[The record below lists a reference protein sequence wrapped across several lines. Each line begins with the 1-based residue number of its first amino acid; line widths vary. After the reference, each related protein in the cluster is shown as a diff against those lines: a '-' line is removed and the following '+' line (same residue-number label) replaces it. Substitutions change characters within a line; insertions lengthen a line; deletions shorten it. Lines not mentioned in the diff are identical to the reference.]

1 MVKIR
6 KKTSRR
12 MGTAMREKITRKA
25 AEKRRKDK
33 KAGKKDVTWRSNKPK
48 DPGIPN
54 SFPYKDQLL
63 AEQQQQKQQLEDEKH
78 ARREALKNGTSA
90 TLASTAALAAA
101 ISAESS
107 AFDDEDEDADMDER
121 EAQVQDSSLKLH
133 AKSLRKVLE
142 ASDVVLEV
150 LDARDPVGTRCKAV
164 ERELKTLDGGRKKL
178 VLVLNKIDLV
188 PAPVV
193 QDWLAYLRTQAPT
206 IPFKSSTQQQRKNL
220 SSSSTSTPNSA
231 AGSSTKPLM
240 ELIKG
245 FRLSSSG
252 PSTSTSAPVKQSL
265 TIGLIGHPNVGKS
278 SVINTLK
285 RSRACSVAPTPGWT
299 KEVQEIV
306 LEKGVRVLDCPGVV
320 VETRG
325 ETEGALRGTVK
336 VEDIADPK
344 TPVELILQR
353 CKKEHLQ
360 MLYNI
365 PSFENTVTAFLL
377 EVARSKG
384 RLRKGGVP
392 DLNGT
397 AKSVVRDWVAGRIPY
412 YTSPPTAAQTSASQT
427 AAQNV
432 NQPLGTVTSADV
444 GSATLH
450 TEFAPAFDLAALFG
464 EADALAFGDNGE
476 AGSAVQ
482 GKGVK
487 MTESIDVEPEDANV
501 GWVTEDKED
510 EMEEDDVAG
519 EVDDLIDEEVIDDD
533 DEVED
538 DEVEQ
543 DADASGDIGMQ
554 DVGSST
560 TSKKRSR
567 AAASGGPEI
576 VSMAPTSSKRVKQT
590 KSVSFS
596 STPLGPTGSGNAK
609 PTSAAL
615 NKQQIEAELTDE
627 VGLNKNLR
635 KQAKKQKKKQ
645 AAKMDKVAQEIEKE
659 FGQDADI
666 VLDDAKLK
674 KARVVGGSN
683 VDEAYDFSEFFGKP
697 QQANGAQM
705 VNDFDDEEEL

>member
-1 MVKIR
+1 
-6 KKTSRR
+6 

-25 AEKRRKDK
+25 SEKRRKDK
-33 KAGKKDVTWRSNKPK
+33 KQAKKDVTWKSNKPK
-48 DPGIPN
+48 DIGIPN

-63 AEQQQQKQQLEDEKH
+63 AEQQQAQQRLEQEKL
-78 ARREALKNGTSA
+78 ARREALKNGGSAA

-101 ISAESS
+101 INAETEMS
-107 AFDDEDEDADMDER
+107 AFDDDDDNDAEG

-150 LDARDPVGTRCKAV
+150 LDARDPIGTRCKAV

-188 PAPVV
+188 PANVV
-193 QDWLAYLRTQAPT
+193 QSWLAYLRTQAPT

-220 SSSSTSTPNSA
+220 SSSSQSTPNSA

-245 FRLSSSG
+245 FRLSSSAG
-252 PSTSTSAPVKQSL
+252 QGTSTSAPVKQSL

-320 VETRG
+320 VEARG
-325 ETEGALRGTVK
+325 ETEAVLKGSIKIEEV
-336 VEDIADPK
+336 ADPK
-344 TPVELILQR
+344 APVELIMQR

-365 PSFENTVTAFLL
+365 PSFEDTVVGFLL
-377 EVARSKG
+377 QVARSKG

-392 DLNGT
+392 DIEGT
-397 AKSVVRDWVAGRIPY
+397 ARSVVRDWVAGRIPY
-412 YTSPPTAAQTSASQT
+412 YTSPPSAAQTSALEK
-427 AAQNV
+427 AAQE
-432 NQPLGTVTSADV
+432 QTTPMGTVTSADV
-444 GSATLH
+444 GSASLH
-450 TEFAPAFDLAALFG
+450 TELAPAFDLDALFG
-464 EADALAFGDNGE
+464 EADALVFGEEGL
-476 AGSAVQ
+476 AGSAVE

-487 MTESIDVEPEDANV
+487 MSESIGVEPDDANV

-510 EMEEDDVAG
+510 DENMDEDDVLGHVDDLLEDEDEDEDEEDDEMQDDVAG
-519 EVDDLIDEEVIDDD
+519 DV
-533 DEVED
+533 
-538 DEVEQ
+538 
-543 DADASGDIGMQ
+543 GMQ
-554 DVGSST
+554 EVNASIK
-560 TSKKRSR
+560 SKKRSAPSTAR
-567 AAASGGPEI
+567 GPEI
-576 VSMAPTSSKRVKQT
+576 VSMAPPSSKRVKQT

-596 STPLGPTGSGNAK
+596 STPLGPTGSGLTK
-609 PTSAAL
+609 PSSAAL
-615 NKQQIEAELTDE
+615 NKQQIESELADD
-627 VGLNKNLR
+627 VSVNKAMK

-645 AAKMDKVAQEIEKE
+645 SKVDKLAHEHEAE
-659 FGQDADI
+659 FGADADMMM
-666 VLDDAKLK
+666 DDAKSK
-674 KARVVGGSN
+674 KAKVVGGSN
-683 VDEAYDFSEFFGKP
+683 VDDAYDFAEFFGKP
-697 QQANGAQM
+697 QGGSQQPM
-705 VNDFDDEEEL
+705 INDHDEELWA